1 MSESKSSAPGL
12 SILLSAAILAGIMGW
27 TGRGIAER
35 NDAAQNQGECT
46 EAPVR
51 SEPITAGG
59 TGMGTFYSLKVNGEY
74 PGGQEALA
82 RDAEQTIRRIEKEI
96 STFDRTSEL
105 SKFNSYQGTGRF
117 EVSRDT
123 AIMVAETMR
132 LGKSIGGA
140 TDITVFPLVDL
151 WGFGPDKKPEGFVPD
166 DASIEKAKALLGL
179 DRLHV
184 IMDAGRYYLQ
194 KDFPELHVDL
204 STVGEG
210 YGADRF
216 AELMDRKGVKNYLVQ
231 IAGASRSRG
240 ISPSGRPWRIAINGP
255 QRGEDVAM
263 ETIVPQEMAVSTAG
277 SYRNYFE
284 KDGKRFSH
292 AIDPVTGRPIEH
304 RTVSVTVIAPT
315 GLETDALDT
324 GLLVLGADRALEYA
338 EKAGLPIYC
347 IVKDESGKFV
357 SRYSSAFAKYLA
369 D

>member
-1 MSESKSSAPGL
+1 MSESKSSAPGI

-27 TGRGIAER
+27 TGRGIADH
-35 NDAAQNQGECT
+35 NDGAQQPSGQEAAART
-46 EAPVR
+46 
-51 SEPITAGG
+51 EPITAGG
-59 TGMGTFYSLKVNGEY
+59 TGMGTFYSLKVNGDY

-82 RDAEQTIRRIEKEI
+82 RDSEEIVRRIEKEI
-96 STFDRTSEL
+96 STFDRNSEL

-216 AELMDRKGVKNYLVQ
+216 AELMDRKGVGNYLVQ

-240 ISPSGRPWRIAINGP
+240 LSPSGRPWRIAINGP
-255 QRGEDVAM
+255 QRGEDTAM

-292 AIDPVTGRPIEH
+292 AIDPVTGRPIDH

-315 GLETDALDT
+315 ALETDALDT
-324 GLLVLGADRALEYA
+324 GLLVLGVDRALDYA
-338 EKAGLPIYC
+338 EKTGLPIYC
-347 IVKDESGKFV
+347 IGKDRNGEFV
-357 SRYSSAFAKYLA
+357 SRYSSAFKKYLA
-369 D
+369 K